1 MNIAWRSSILVELGK
16 NNIDNINGETNQC
29 LEARFATHMLIS
41 GSSHID
47 GLNSIVQLQNN
58 SKCLKPCPL
67 LDKTKLIDHSHAIT
81 IARHSTYTVLKQFGW
96 FNIII
101 VLYGAYWQ

>member
-1 MNIAWRSSILVELGK
+1 MNIARSSSILVELGK
-16 NNIDNINGETNQC
+16 KNIDNINGETNQR
-29 LEARFATHMLIS
+29 LEARFVTHMLIA

-47 GLNSIVQLQNN
+47 RLNLIVQLQNN

-81 IARHSTYTVLKQFGW
+81 IARHSTYTVLRMSLVGST
-96 FNIII
+96 
-101 VLYGAYWQ
+101 